1 MKLRKLVSCVDVTDT
16 ASSFLNLRP
25 TLIVTSVNVTFFF
38 LDHHHTPP
46 MASPTSTFTTLRAL
60 QLVIADALND
70 IQRVFSQ
77 NSLSEPPS
85 SPPSQCS
92 SPIYQVPD
100 PSPATTPFPATPPA
114 SFPSTPL
121 SATFPST
128 PRSPPQADTSIPL
141 VDYPSPDLPLV
152 SNSLSEQL
160 ASLPDV
166 AAAASRIVAAC
177 GQMSSIVHNP
187 FSSICEAV
195 MSVCNSTSILS
206 LLSH

>member
-1 MKLRKLVSCVDVTDT
+1 M
-16 ASSFLNLRP
+16 
-25 TLIVTSVNVTFFF
+25 
-38 LDHHHTPP
+38 
-46 MASPTSTFTTLRAL
+46 
-60 QLVIADALND
+60 
-70 IQRVFSQ
+70 
-77 NSLSEPPS
+77 
-85 SPPSQCS
+85 
-92 SPIYQVPD
+92 
-100 PSPATTPFPATPPA
+100 
-114 SFPSTPL
+114 
-121 SATFPST
+121 
-128 PRSPPQADTSIPL
+128 
-141 VDYPSPDLPLV
+141 DYPSPDLPLV